1 MIIKQIKKE
10 QLEARKAKNTIK
22 INLYTTLLGE
32 VQTAVIGTSNS
43 VDVKQTNNIT
53 DDVVIKVIN
62 KFIKNIKETLS
73 LRPDDFTANTELTL
87 LETFLPQK
95 LSEKELKQ
103 IIANLKIAA
112 GTKTGGALL
121 GFVMGELKKSY
132 PNLYD
137 ASIVRTLVESS

>member
-1 MIIKQIKKE
+1 MIIEQIKKE

-22 INLYTTLLGE
+22 TNLYTTLLGE
-32 VQTAVIGTSNS
+32 IQTAVIGTSNS
-43 VDVKQTNNIT
+43 VDVKHANNIT

-73 LRPDDFTANTELTL
+73 LRPDDFTATTELTL
-87 LETFLPQK
+87 LETFLPRK
-95 LSEKELKQ
+95 LSEEELKQ
-103 IIANLKIAA
+103 IIANLKVAA

-121 GFVMGELKKSY
+121 GFVMGELKKGY

-137 ASIVRTLVESS
+137 ASLVRSLVETK

>member
-62 KFIKNIKETLS
+62 KFIKNINETLS
-73 LRPDDFTANTELTL
+73 LRPDDFTATTELTL

>member
-22 INLYTTLLGE
+22 TNLYTTLLGE
-32 VQTAVIGTSNS
+32 VQTAVIGTPGS
-43 VDVKQTNNIT
+43 VSTKQANNIA
-53 DDVVIKVIN
+53 DDIVIKVIN

-95 LSEKELKQ
+95 LSEEELKQ
-103 IIANLKIAA
+103 IVANLKIAA

-121 GFVMGELKKSY
+121 GFVMGELKKGY

>member
-1 MIIKQIKKE
+1 MIIEQIKKE

-22 INLYTTLLGE
+22 TNLYTTLLGE
-32 VQTAVIGTSNS
+32 IQTAVIGTSNS

-73 LRPDDFTANTELTL
+73 LRPDDFTATTELTL

-95 LSEKELKQ
+95 LSEEELKQ

-121 GFVMGELKKSY
+121 GFVMGELKKGY

>member
-1 MIIKQIKKE
+1 MIIEQIKKE

-22 INLYTTLLGE
+22 TNLYTTLLGE
-32 VQTAVIGTSNS
+32 IQTAVIGTFGS
-43 VDVKQTNNIT
+43 VNTKQDNNVT

-95 LSEKELKQ
+95 LSEEELKQ
-103 IIANLKIAA
+103 IVANLKIAA
-112 GTKTGGALL
+112 GAKTGGALL

>member
-1 MIIKQIKKE
+1 MIIEQIKKE

-22 INLYTTLLGE
+22 TNLYTTLLGE

-43 VDVKQTNNIT
+43 VNLKQAKNIA

-95 LSEKELKQ
+95 LSGEELKQ
-103 IIANLKIAA
+103 IIADLKIEA

-121 GFVMGELKKSY
+121 GFVMGELKKGY

-137 ASIVRTLVESS
+137 ASLVRSLVETK

>member
-1 MIIKQIKKE
+1 MIIEQIKKE

-22 INLYTTLLGE
+22 TNLYTTLLGE
-32 VQTAVIGTSNS
+32 IQTAVIGTSNS
-43 VDVKQTNNIT
+43 VNIKQANNIT

-73 LRPDDFTANTELTL
+73 LRPDDFTAITELTL

-95 LSEKELKQ
+95 LSEEELKQ
-103 IIANLKIAA
+103 IVANLKIEA

-137 ASIVRTLVESS
+137 SSIVRTLVESS

>member
-1 MIIKQIKKE
+1 MIIEQIKKE

-22 INLYTTLLGE
+22 TNLYTTLLGE
-32 VQTAVIGTSNS
+32 IQTAVIGTSNS
-43 VDVKQTNNIT
+43 VDVKHANNIT

-73 LRPDDFTANTELTL
+73 LRPDDFTATTELTL
-87 LETFLPQK
+87 LETFLPRK
-95 LSEKELKQ
+95 LSEEELKQ

-121 GFVMGELKKSY
+121 GFVMGELKKGY

>member
-1 MIIKQIKKE
+1 MIIEQIKKE

-22 INLYTTLLGE
+22 TNLYTTLLGE
-32 VQTAVIGTSNS
+32 IQTAVIGTSNS

-73 LRPDDFTANTELTL
+73 LRPDDFTATTELTL

-95 LSEKELKQ
+95 LSEEELKQ
-103 IIANLKIAA
+103 IVANLKIAA

-121 GFVMGELKKSY
+121 GFVMGELKKGY

>member
-1 MIIKQIKKE
+1 MIIEQIKKE

-22 INLYTTLLGE
+22 TNLYTTLLGE
-32 VQTAVIGTSNS
+32 IQTAVIGTSNS
-43 VDVKQTNNIT
+43 VNIKQANIIT

-73 LRPDDFTANTELTL
+73 LRPDDFTATTELTL
-87 LETFLPQK
+87 LETFLPRK
-95 LSEKELKQ
+95 LSEEELKQ

-137 ASIVRTLVESS
+137 SSIVRTLVESS

>member
-1 MIIKQIKKE
+1 MIIEQIKKE

-22 INLYTTLLGE
+22 TNLYTTLLGE
-32 VQTAVIGTSNS
+32 VQTAVIGTSGS
-43 VDVKQTNNIT
+43 VSTKQDNNVT
-53 DDVVIKVIN
+53 DDIVIKVIN

-87 LETFLPQK
+87 LETFLPQN
-95 LSEKELKQ
+95 LSEEELKQ
-103 IIANLKIAA
+103 IVTNLKIAA

-121 GFVMGELKKSY
+121 GFVMCELKKGY

>member
-1 MIIKQIKKE
+1 MIIEQIKKE

-22 INLYTTLLGE
+22 TNLYTTLLGE
-32 VQTAVIGTSNS
+32 IQTAVIGTSNS
-43 VDVKQTNNIT
+43 VSTKQDNNVT

-95 LSEKELKQ
+95 LSEEELKQ
-103 IIANLKIAA
+103 IVANLKIAA
-112 GTKTGGALL
+112 GAKTGGALL

-137 ASIVRTLVESS
+137 SSIVRTLVESS

>member
-1 MIIKQIKKE
+1 MIIEQIKKE

-22 INLYTTLLGE
+22 TNLYTTLLGE
-32 VQTAVIGTSNS
+32 IQTAVIGTSGS
-43 VDVKQTNNIT
+43 VSTKQDNNVT

-73 LRPDDFTANTELTL
+73 LRPDDFTATTELTL

-95 LSEKELKQ
+95 LSEEELKQ
-103 IIANLKIAA
+103 IVANLKIAA

-121 GFVMGELKKSY
+121 GFVMAELKKSY
-132 PNLYD
+132 SNLYD

>member
-1 MIIKQIKKE
+1 MIIEQIKKE

-22 INLYTTLLGE
+22 TNLYTTLLGE
-32 VQTAVIGTSNS
+32 VQTAVIGTPGS
-43 VDVKQTNNIT
+43 VSTKQDNNVT
-53 DDVVIKVIN
+53 DDIVIKVIN
-62 KFIKNIKETLS
+62 KFIKKIKETLS
-73 LRPDDFTANTELTL
+73 LRSDDFTANTELTL

-95 LSEKELKQ
+95 LSEEELKQ
-103 IIANLKIAA
+103 IVTNLKIAA

-121 GFVMGELKKSY
+121 GFVMAELKKNY

>member
-1 MIIKQIKKE
+1 MIIEQIKKE

-22 INLYTTLLGE
+22 TNLYTTLLGE
-32 VQTAVIGTSNS
+32 VQTAVIGTSGS
-43 VDVKQTNNIT
+43 VSTKQDNNVT
-53 DDVVIKVIN
+53 DDIVIKVIN

-73 LRPDDFTANTELTL
+73 LRPDDFTATTELTL
-87 LETFLPQK
+87 LEIFLPQK
-95 LSEKELKQ
+95 LSEEELKQ
-103 IIANLKIAA
+103 IVTNLKIAA

-121 GFVMGELKKSY
+121 GFVMGELKKGY